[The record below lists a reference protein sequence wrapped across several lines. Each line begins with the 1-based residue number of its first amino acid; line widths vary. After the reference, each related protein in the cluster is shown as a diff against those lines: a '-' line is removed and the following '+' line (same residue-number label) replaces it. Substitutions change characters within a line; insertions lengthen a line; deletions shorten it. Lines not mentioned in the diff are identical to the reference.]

1 MLQFHTALM
10 LLLQAVLLTATQF
23 FLKLALD
30 RMGAFE
36 WSKKF
41 FREVLVNW
49 PLAMSGICG
58 LGAMIL
64 WIVILKKNDLSQV
77 YPLTSVSYILALLAG
92 VLLLNETVPLTRW
105 IGVVIIMI
113 GFYFVAKA

>member
-1 MLQFHTALM
+1 MLQLHTTLM

-23 FLKLALD
+23 FLKLGLN
-30 RMGAFE
+30 RIGQFE
-36 WSKKF
+36 WTKKCI
-41 FREVLVNW
+41 RELLINW
-49 PLAMSGICG
+49 PLALSGICG
-58 LGAMIL
+58 LGAMAL

-105 IGVVIIMI
+105 IGVIIIMV

>member
-41 FREVLVNW
+41 FREAN
-49 PLAMSGICG
+49 
-58 LGAMIL
+58 
-64 WIVILKKNDLSQV
+64 
-77 YPLTSVSYILALLAG
+77 
-92 VLLLNETVPLTRW
+92 
-105 IGVVIIMI
+105 
-113 GFYFVAKA
+113 